1 MSGAP
6 PLEDF
11 ATAFGNALSK
21 YLQSKGLTQ
30 SEAARR
36 IGLGKSGKARLSTYC
51 RTSLEKRPAKPDAE
65 ILYLLCVRLGFS
77 FEYRGYKISGSTLE
91 GVPVPALLDAPT
103 QLSFEFDRQ
112 FKLTND
118 AGAISVTVRKPS
130 GRIEVSLTLDAA
142 AS

>member
-1 MSGAP
+1 MSSVP
-6 PLEDF
+6 QPEDF
-11 ATAFGNALSK
+11 ATAFGNALSE

-36 IGLGKSGKARLSTYC
+36 LELGKSGKARLSTYC
-51 RTSLEKRPAKPDAE
+51 RTFDKKPAKPDAE

-77 FEYRGYKISGSTLE
+77 FEYRGYKISATTLE
-91 GVPVPALLDAPT
+91 GVRVPSLKDAAK

-112 FKLTND
+112 FKLTNE
-118 AGAISVTVRKPS
+118 AGAISVTIRKPS
-130 GRIEVSLTLDAA
+130 GRIELSLSLDAV